1 MLRRK
6 IMNDLI
12 AWKSNANHK
21 CLLIKGQRQVGKTFI
36 IREFSKTYKNSL
48 YIDFNADENTS
59 RIFDMDL
66 NIDRIITSLK
76 ILYPHATIEPKSTLI
91 IFDEIQMCPRARSS
105 LKYFTMDGRYDVIAS
120 GSLLDVNVKIKNDN
134 EHSILPV
141 GYEEH
146 LHMRGLDFEEFLWAK
161 GYSENQ
167 VELLKNAIRTKQKLD
182 EPLMNAFNNCFNE
195 FMMVGGMPESVYS
208 YVTENN
214 IETVRLIL
222 NNISNTFLEDV
233 SKYSS
238 DTDALKIRKCYQSI
252 PLQLSETY
260 KKFMWSR
267 IDSSGSK
274 SGSRKYADAI
284 FWIENSGIGNC
295 CNAIRDL
302 SPPVSIQRD
311 PSQFKVYLSDT
322 GMLVNMMGP
331 RAMQSI
337 LLQDP
342 SFNQGALMENEIAEC
357 LVKSGYNLG
366 YYIHRKEP
374 GRMELDFVIDLGL
387 ETAAIEVKSGK
398 SREAPS
404 LSKTIKDDRIQRR
417 IMFERANISVDEYGI
432 EHYPLFAAAFVREMQ
447 NPISQIMHK

>member
-1 MLRRK
+1 MD
-6 IMNDLI
+6 DLM

-36 IREFSKTYKNSL
+36 IKEFSKTYKNSL
-48 YIDFNADENTS
+48 YIDFNADEKTS
-59 RIFDMDL
+59 RIFDADL

-76 ILYPHATIEPKSTLI
+76 ILYPHATIEPKNTLI
-91 IFDEIQMCPRARSS
+91 VFDEIQMCPRARSS
-105 LKYFTMDGRYDVIAS
+105 LKYFTMDGRYDIIAS

-146 LHMRGLDFEEFLWAK
+146 FHMRGLDFEEFLWAK
-161 GYSENQ
+161 GYSESQ
-167 VELLKNAIRTKQKLD
+167 VELLKNAIRMKQKLD
-182 EPLMNAFNNCFNE
+182 EPLMSTFDDCFTE
-195 FMMVGGMPESVYS
+195 FMMIGGMPESVYS

-214 IETVRLIL
+214 IEKIRLIL
-222 NNISNTFLEDV
+222 NNISNMFLEDV

-238 DTDALKIRKCYQSI
+238 DTNALKIRKCYQSI
-252 PLQLSETY
+252 PLQLSETN

-267 IDSSGSK
+267 IDSSGSR

-284 FWIENSGIGNC
+284 LWIENSGIGNC
-295 CNAIRDL
+295 CNVIKNL
-302 SPPVSIQRD
+302 SPPVSIHRD

-331 RAMQSI
+331 RAMQSL
-337 LLQDP
+337 LLQDS
-342 SFNQGALMENEIAEC
+342 SFNQGSLMENEIAEC
-357 LVKSGYNLG
+357 IVKAGYDLG

-404 LSKTIKDDRIQRR
+404 LSKTIKDNRIQRR
-417 IMFERANISVDEYGI
+417 IMFERANISVDENRI
-432 EHYPLFAAAFVREMQ
+432 EHYPLFAAAFISEMQ
-447 NPISQIMHK
+447 NPSPQTMQ

>member
-1 MLRRK
+1 MD
-6 IMNDLI
+6 DLM

-36 IREFSKTYKNSL
+36 IKEFSKTYKNSL
-48 YIDFNADENTS
+48 YIDFNADEKTS
-59 RIFDMDL
+59 RIFDADL

-76 ILYPHATIEPKSTLI
+76 ILYPHATIEPKNTLI
-91 IFDEIQMCPRARSS
+91 VFDEIQMCPRARSS
-105 LKYFTMDGRYDVIAS
+105 LKYFTMDGRYDIIAS

-146 LHMRGLDFEEFLWAK
+146 FHMRGLDFEEFLWAK
-161 GYSENQ
+161 GYSESQ
-167 VELLKNAIRTKQKLD
+167 VELLKNAIRMKQKLD
-182 EPLMNAFNNCFNE
+182 EPLMSTFDDCFTE
-195 FMMVGGMPESVYS
+195 FMMIGGMPESVYS

-214 IETVRLIL
+214 IEKIRLIL
-222 NNISNTFLEDV
+222 NNISNMFLEDV

-238 DTDALKIRKCYQSI
+238 DTNALKIRKCYQSI
-252 PLQLSETY
+252 PLQLSETN

-267 IDSSGSK
+267 IDSSGSR

-284 FWIENSGIGNC
+284 LWIENSGIGNC
-295 CNAIRDL
+295 CNVIKNL
-302 SPPVSIQRD
+302 SPPVSIHRD

-331 RAMQSI
+331 RAIQSL
-337 LLQDP
+337 LLQDS
-342 SFNQGALMENEIAEC
+342 SFNQGSLMENEIAEC
-357 LVKSGYNLG
+357 IVKAGYDLG

-404 LSKTIKDDRIQRR
+404 LSKTIKDNRIQRR
-417 IMFERANISVDEYGI
+417 IMFERANISVDENRI
-432 EHYPLFAAAFVREMQ
+432 EHYPLFAAAFISEMQ
-447 NPISQIMHK
+447 NPSPQTMQ